1 MTETCRVHGK
11 VDNHVSAGLK
21 RDGYKQRYVS
31 VEFTK
36 ILYLIRKQVISSC
49 DRTSEAPLK
58 LSHEYYNLITYTLHQ
73 TDINHLTTTN

>member
-1 MTETCRVHGK
+1 MIVRFRCGNMTQKCRVHGK

-36 ILYLIRKQVISSC
+36 YGNKSFRPV
-49 DRTSEAPLK
+49 TV
-58 LSHEYYNLITYTLHQ
+58 HQ
-73 TDINHLTTTN
+73 RHL